1 MAKKILEDN
10 EILVAAAAKPEVLAG
25 AEEAQS
31 EPEVVQIETPVVEP
45 KQEVLAGE
53 DESTQTSTLPPDE
66 SKVNVPSKPDI
77 IPEPDIPDT
86 SSIEYPTT
94 SSIAIIPGGNNFD
107 EAEQQRL
114 RLLGYI

>member
-10 EILVAAAAKPEVLAG
+10 EILVATAAEPEVLAG
-25 AEEAQS
+25 TEKAQS

-53 DESTQTSTLPPDE
+53 GESTQTSTLPPDE
-66 SKVNVPSKPDI
+66 SKVVVPVEPT
-77 IPEPDIPDT
+77 IPAEPSIPDT
-86 SSIEYPTT
+86 NGIVSPAEPN
-94 SSIAIIPGGNNFD
+94 IPSDGNNFD

>member
-53 DESTQTSTLPPDE
+53 GESTQTPTLPPDE
-66 SKVNVPSKPDI
+66 SKVVVPVEPT
-77 IPEPDIPDT
+77 IPAEPSIPDT
-86 SSIEYPTT
+86 SGILYPTT
-94 SSIAIIPGGNNFD
+94 SSITIMPGGNNFD